1 MAFYPPSWVP
11 NLPGTID
18 YIPVTH
24 AIHRV
29 DGIVT
34 PASSAHSASEL
45 EHQLRSSG
53 AKALFTC
60 APLLSTA
67 LKAASA
73 VGIPKKYIFLLPL
86 PETPSE
92 ESFQTIEDLIAEGK
106 TLPPLELSAW
116 VPGQGKRQV
125 AYLCYSSGTSGL
137 PKAVM
142 ISHYNVIACTL
153 MIHTFES
160 ITRAQ
165 DNIDTQVALGLLP
178 FSHIYG
184 LVVIAH
190 IAQYRGDEII
200 VLQRFQLDQLLVA
213 IQKFRIEQLSVVPP
227 IIVQILSN
235 QDKCQKYNLDS
246 VRLVFS
252 GAAPLGGETIQKL
265 LELYPKWRISQGYG
279 TFHHHH
285 YFFKTNRSGLTEAS
299 PSVFH
304 TSEADPVLGSSG
316 SLLPGAKVKI
326 IDQHGSEVTSYETP
340 GELYVQA
347 PNVVLGY
354 LHNEKANAETF
365 VHRDDG
371 RWLRT
376 GDEVLVRKSPCG
388 NDHFFIVD
396 RIKELIKVKGHQ
408 VAPAELEAHLLD
420 HPYVDDCAVI
430 GILDERA
437 GEVPLAFIVKSK
449 KTNGLKEEDVSAGC
463 HTEESE
469 WEDIEEGFE
478 GADQGEETSCE
489 ALSNENPH
497 VQIATLPMLNGKV
510 YAAFD
515 PALLQ
520 TLLRNKTASFEP
532 FVFDY
537 AKKTFALKQ
546 ETFAKV
552 KVPGVYD
559 EFTEAIHASFQVRHL
574 QQMNVHFLGSIAA
587 KLNCATI
594 RADSTNTG
602 KETVGNGRLH
612 VENLYLWC
620 RDVMSL
626 ATTRSLYGDTDPFN
640 RDPSLIDDMWL
651 FEESVPYFLLSLF
664 PSITMPK
671 AYKARSTLQNI
682 ACKWYAQ
689 GHDIHDPS
697 VSALVRNRAGAL
709 RKNGL
714 TGYEIGK
721 FEVILPNV
729 ATLNAVPTFYWLL
742 LYILDRPDLLA
753 RIRAEAENAA
763 VVEDSNGKRSA
774 TFNIVDFEEKM
785 PLLVSCYRETLRLV
799 NQTLSMRRILQDTSV
814 TTPEGTTYILKK
826 DTDLQLPAGV
836 AHYEDSVWGAD
847 VNVFNPKR
855 FLPTSKGSAED
866 ERKRK
871 AAYIPFG
878 GGRHLCPGRNLA
890 FAEIIGFASALLL
903 GFEIEA
909 VGMGF
914 GDVKK
919 LGPQLAG
926 GTVRPERYGAGLGA
940 EIAMRRGW
948 EDVEWR
954 FEC

>member
-1 MAFYPPSWVP
+1 MTGQVGCP
-11 NLPGTID
+11 
-18 YIPVTH
+18 
-24 AIHRV
+24 
-29 DGIVT
+29 
-34 PASSAHSASEL
+34 L
-45 EHQLRSSG
+45 EQKSG
-53 AKALFTC
+53 
-60 APLLSTA
+60 LSTSNA
-67 LKAASA
+67 RNQYSQHHWQPTAHQVNPPKFLHPLASTAIMNSQSLLTSLVDYRVANVTILSTTVLAA
-73 VGIPKKYIFLLPL
+73 I
-86 PETPSE
+86 
-92 ESFQTIEDLIAEGK
+92 
-106 TLPPLELSAW
+106 
-116 VPGQGKRQV
+116 
-125 AYLCYSSGTSGL
+125 
-137 PKAVM
+137 
-142 ISHYNVIACTL
+142 
-153 MIHTFES
+153 
-160 ITRAQ
+160 
-165 DNIDTQVALGLLP
+165 VALALLNRLLTP
-178 FSHIYG
+178 RIDPREPPVVKPSIPWVGHI
-184 LVVIAH
+184 
-190 IAQYRGDEII
+190 
-200 VLQRFQLDQLLVA
+200 
-213 IQKFRIEQLSVVPP
+213 
-227 IIVQILSN
+227 
-235 QDKCQKYNLDS
+235 
-246 VRLVFS
+246 
-252 GAAPLGGETIQKL
+252 
-265 LELYPKWRISQGYG
+265 
-279 TFHHHH
+279 
-285 YFFKTNRSGLTEAS
+285 
-299 PSVFH
+299 
-304 TSEADPVLGSSG
+304 
-316 SLLPGAKVKI
+316 
-326 IDQHGSEVTSYETP
+326 
-340 GELYVQA
+340 
-347 PNVVLGY
+347 
-354 LHNEKANAETF
+354 
-365 VHRDDG
+365 
-371 RWLRT
+371 
-376 GDEVLVRKSPCG
+376 
-388 NDHFFIVD
+388 
-396 RIKELIKVKGHQ
+396 
-408 VAPAELEAHLLD
+408 
-420 HPYVDDCAVI
+420 I
-430 GILDERA
+430 GIIR
-437 GEVPLAFIVKSK
+437 
-449 KTNGLKEEDVSAGC
+449 
-463 HTEESE
+463 HQ
-469 WEDIEEGFE
+469 
-478 GADQGEETSCE
+478 ADYPRIIH
-489 ALSNENPH
+489 NENPH

-546 ETFAKV
+546 ETFEKV

-587 KLNCATI
+587 KLNTATI
-594 RADSTNTG
+594 RADAINAG
-602 KETVGNGRLH
+602 KETVTNGRLH

-640 RDPSLIDDMWL
+640 RDPSLIEDMWL

-689 GHDIHDPS
+689 DHDIHDPS

-742 LYILDRPDLLA
+742 LYILDRPDLLT
-753 RIRAEAENAA
+753 RIRAEAEDAA
-763 VVEDSNGKRSA
+763 VIEENNGKRSA

-785 PLLVSCYRETLRLV
+785 PLLVSCYRETLRLA
-799 NQTLSMRRILQDTSV
+799 NQTLSMRRILQDTSI

-847 VNVFNPKR
+847 VNVFNPER
-855 FLPTSKGSAED
+855 FLPASKGSAED

-890 FAEIIGFASALLL
+890 FAEIVGFASALLL
-903 GFEIEA
+903 GFEIKA
-909 VGMGF
+909 VDMGF

-940 EIAMRRGW
+940 EIQMRRGW

>member
-11 NLPGTID
+11 NLPDIPDSISVADFINTEKAGRKSFEKSKRPYTCGVTGKSRTAEEVAQRVDFLARGLAKTVGFDPHDGTAWDRVVAIYALNTID

-73 VGIPKKYIFLLPL
+73 VGISEKHIFLLPL

-92 ESFQTIEDLIAEGK
+92 EPFKTIEDLIKEGK
-106 TLPPLELSAW
+106 NLAPLNVPAW
-116 VPGQGKRQV
+116 TPGQGKRQV

-200 VLQRFQLDQLLVA
+200 VLQRFQLDQLLAA
-213 IQKFRIEQLSVVPP
+213 IEKFRIEQLSVVPP

-265 LELYPKWRISQGYG
+265 LDLYPKWRISQGY
-279 TFHHHH
+279 
-285 YFFKTNRSGLTEAS
+285 GLTEAS

-326 IDQHGSEVTSYETP
+326 IDQHGSEVTAYETP

-365 VHRDDG
+365 VYRDDG

-376 GDEVLVRKSPCG
+376 GDEVLVRKSPRG

-430 GILDERA
+430 GIVDERA

-449 KTNGLKEEDVSAGC
+449 KTNGLKEEDVAKAVC
-463 HTEESE
+463 EHVESHKARHK
-469 WEDIEEGFE
+469 WLKGGVRVLDVIPKSPSGKILRRVLK
-478 GADQGEETSCE
+478 A
-489 ALSNENPH
+489 
-497 VQIATLPMLNGKV
+497 QIKAEKPV
-510 YAAFD
+510 
-515 PALLQ
+515 
-520 TLLRNKTASFEP
+520 
-532 FVFDY
+532 
-537 AKKTFALKQ
+537 
-546 ETFAKV
+546 
-552 KVPGVYD
+552 
-559 EFTEAIHASFQVRHL
+559 
-574 QQMNVHFLGSIAA
+574 A
-587 KLNCATI
+587 KL
-594 RADSTNTG
+594 
-602 KETVGNGRLH
+602 
-612 VENLYLWC
+612 
-620 RDVMSL
+620 
-626 ATTRSLYGDTDPFN
+626 
-640 RDPSLIDDMWL
+640 
-651 FEESVPYFLLSLF
+651 
-664 PSITMPK
+664 
-671 AYKARSTLQNI
+671 
-682 ACKWYAQ
+682 
-689 GHDIHDPS
+689 
-697 VSALVRNRAGAL
+697 
-709 RKNGL
+709 
-714 TGYEIGK
+714 
-721 FEVILPNV
+721 
-729 ATLNAVPTFYWLL
+729 
-742 LYILDRPDLLA
+742 
-753 RIRAEAENAA
+753 
-763 VVEDSNGKRSA
+763 
-774 TFNIVDFEEKM
+774 
-785 PLLVSCYRETLRLV
+785 
-799 NQTLSMRRILQDTSV
+799 
-814 TTPEGTTYILKK
+814 
-826 DTDLQLPAGV
+826 
-836 AHYEDSVWGAD
+836 
-847 VNVFNPKR
+847 
-855 FLPTSKGSAED
+855 
-866 ERKRK
+866 
-871 AAYIPFG
+871 
-878 GGRHLCPGRNLA
+878 
-890 FAEIIGFASALLL
+890 
-903 GFEIEA
+903 
-909 VGMGF
+909 
-914 GDVKK
+914 
-919 LGPQLAG
+919 
-926 GTVRPERYGAGLGA
+926 
-940 EIAMRRGW
+940 
-948 EDVEWR
+948 
-954 FEC
+954 